1 MCQTK
6 AKNKH
11 KLQREQKLSVSRR
24 KQKRPL
30 FTQSKQITFRLKRW
44 VSESPPKPVW
54 ALTFPFLSRWQEAA
68 VLTELQHPNVVCLLG
83 VVTQEQPVCM
93 LFEFLPQGDLHEF
106 LIMRSPHSDVGCSS
120 DEDGTV
126 KSSLDHGDFLH
137 MSIQVGNRTG
147 WTPVRWFRG
156 SGFNRVESSRAAGSP
171 AALL

>member
-1 MCQTK
+1 M
-6 AKNKH
+6 
-11 KLQREQKLSVSRR
+11 SM
-24 KQKRPL
+24 
-30 FTQSKQITFRLKRW
+30 SKTFC
-44 VSESPPKPVW
+44 SP
-54 ALTFPFLSRWQEAA
+54 SQEAA

-137 MSIQVGNRTG
+137 MSIQVGG
-147 WTPVRWFRG
+147 G
-156 SGFNRVESSRAAGSP
+156 I
-171 AALL
+171 

>member
-1 MCQTK
+1 M
-6 AKNKH
+6 
-11 KLQREQKLSVSRR
+11 
-24 KQKRPL
+24 
-30 FTQSKQITFRLKRW
+30 
-44 VSESPPKPVW
+44 SESPPKPVRV
-54 ALTFPFLSRWQEAA
+54 LTFPFLSRWQEAV

-137 MSIQVGNRTG
+137 MSIQVGNRM
-147 WTPVRWFRG
+147 RM
-156 SGFNRVESSRAAGSP
+156 
-171 AALL
+171 

>member
-1 MCQTK
+1 MSIS
-6 AKNKH
+6 KNSPNLFFFFFNL
-11 KLQREQKLSVSRR
+11 KLA
-24 KQKRPL
+24 
-30 FTQSKQITFRLKRW
+30 FC
-44 VSESPPKPVW
+44 SP
-54 ALTFPFLSRWQEAA
+54 SQEAA

-137 MSIQVGNRTG
+137 MSIQVG
-147 WTPVRWFRG
+147 
-156 SGFNRVESSRAAGSP
+156 EI
-171 AALL
+171 